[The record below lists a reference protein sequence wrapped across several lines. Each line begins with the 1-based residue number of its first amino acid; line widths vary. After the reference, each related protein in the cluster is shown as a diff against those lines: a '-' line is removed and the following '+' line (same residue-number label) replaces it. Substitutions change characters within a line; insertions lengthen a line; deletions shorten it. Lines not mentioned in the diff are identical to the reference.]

1 MSPQQK
7 QNQIDAEVT
16 VEVVRQAITK
26 RVPRVVSSSG
36 PVPIDYRIWDG
47 RLQYRL
53 AYALYEWQ
61 PSIAVSRSDYPL
73 IAGLWAKPEVDEVA
87 QEAEREITVTLT
99 MQTKQQLGALKMALG
114 VLPCDSPLNDA
125 FNKIADAWEKLP

>member
-26 RVPRVVSSSG
+26 RVPRVVRSSG
-36 PVPIDYRIWDG
+36 NTPLEYRIWDG
-47 RLQYRL
+47 TLQYSHKDDGVWYNSFGVGRN
-53 AYALYEWQ
+53 
-61 PSIAVSRSDYPL
+61 DYPL
-73 IAGLWAKPEVDEVA
+73 IAGLWAKPEVDEVN
-87 QEAEREITVTLT
+87 QEAELEITVNLT

-114 VLPCDSPLNDA
+114 VLPGDSPLYEA
-125 FNKIADAWEKLP
+125 FSKIADAWDGLP